1 MPFQEENPDLEI
13 DEVWTVEKMFVAMQ
27 LTVEMTEREPVTG
40 TVELWRM
47 VVERYF
53 VLKDL
58 MVEME

>member
-13 DEVWTVEKMFVAMQ
+13 DEVWTVEMFVAMQ